1 MEEPLSRRTSTSG
14 DSNLSSRDINSPTVT
29 SLDDRLLDIASKA
42 SLSSLRTPPTKKAKR
57 VRFFRN
63 GDKFYTGVVMAVTPE
78 RYRSFDSLATDL
90 TRALVS
96 SVTLP
101 SGVRCIYSMDG
112 RKVQSITDLED
123 GKCYVVSG
131 QGELFKKVDY
141 SSSKVRRG
149 SSLSGLPQSPAGT
162 GRQINAI
169 PSCVKARIITLIRHG
184 TKPRRVLRLLL
195 NKRNAASLEHVLE
208 AITEVVK
215 LDCGAVRRVYTLSG
229 KLVITLDQFF
239 ESEEVFVAYGTEKS
253 TQEDFEL
260 DPEESKSVQSF
271 RRGPSV
277 SKRQGGPM
285 PVMPRKTGKRN
296 FSAPQVRTPSPAS
309 LMLPQPLRMHYSVGH
324 VIGDGNFAVV
334 RHCVHKQSGAEYA
347 MKIVDKHKCQG
358 KETMLASE
366 VAILRQV
373 CHPNIISL
381 IGEQETS
388 DQLFLVMELV
398 KGGDLF
404 DAIAAVTKFTEA
416 EASVMIGHLTS
427 ALAYLHSHYIVHRD
441 VKPENLLV
449 EMEGSHVR
457 CLKLGDFG
465 LAQVV
470 REPLYT
476 VCGTPTYVA
485 PEILAETG
493 YGLKIDVWAAGVIL
507 YILLCGF
514 PPFVSLDNDQEELFE
529 RILSGQYEFTPPYW
543 DPISD
548 SAKQLISNMLQAQPE
563 LRFSAEDVLDH
574 PWLVSFLGGEQ
585 APGRGKSS
593 LESSEQHWDKQCKP
607 MRVATFEFD
616 YKKQRSSKND
626 ETPEINTTPKS
637 RWFDATFT
645 TPSTPKRAT
654 DETDHINGNGN
665 DEPISL
671 SSDCLQDI
679 RALTSSLHNLMD
691 NMNIT
696 NDMCNK
702 SSTIVTSINSIP
714 ETNSAM
720 KNNNGQCQSDKS
732 SNLHSNNQRNGNSLS
747 DIHSSISTTPVR
759 RNYRG
764 NDTLKPVKCNIRGRA
779 QRRDLYDTNGATKN
793 IKSTLRQSSIDRL
806 SLSTDCLS
814 AGSDNNIETSDS
826 FVNIQ
831 FGNVGREQHF
841 SSNQSL
847 EFLESFENAGF
858 DRGIRIPQSGESKIP
873 KTPRSNVSQLTR
885 LSQIPVQINGQNYS
899 RGLERNEK
907 KPGTNESVKL
917 REKKSGGN
925 SEKVRKRFSYAPQY
939 SKRLQELDNGR
950 MNRTVPNGRK
960 CSSTDE
966 LREDEQ
972 KPVKNNR
979 YSLYYTPQLARKTY
993 EMDNGGKSPVKTSRP
1008 ISWKSS
1014 EYREEGESSLSKN
1027 RNRKSVDGTT
1037 VASRSRNSRQ
1047 SIHVKAG
1054 VGGNLP
1060 IGRSK

>member
-14 DSNLSSRDINSPTVT
+14 DSNLSTHDMNSPTVT
-29 SLDDRLLDIASKA
+29 SLDERLLDLGTKT

-78 RYRSFDSLATDL
+78 RYRSFDSLASDL

-141 SSSKVRRG
+141 SSTKVRRG

-195 NKRNAASLEHVLE
+195 NKRNAASLDHVLE

-260 DPEESKSVQSF
+260 EPEESKCVQSF

-277 SKRQGGPM
+277 SKRHGGPM
-285 PVMPRKTGKRN
+285 PVMPRKTGKRILN
-296 FSAPQVRTPSPAS
+296 APQVRTPSPTS

-324 VIGDGNFAVV
+324 VIGVGNFAVV
-334 RHCVHKQSGAEYA
+334 RHCVHKQTGAEYA

-366 VAILRQV
+366 VGILRQV

-381 IGEQETS
+381 IGEQETA
-388 DQLFLVMELV
+388 DQLFLVMELM

-404 DAIAAVTKFTEA
+404 DAIAAVTKFSEA

-427 ALAYLHSHYIVHRD
+427 GLAYLHSHHIVHRD

-485 PEILAETG
+485 PEILTETG
-493 YGLKIDVWAAGVIL
+493 YGLKIDVWAAGAIL

-514 PPFVSLDNDQEELFE
+514 PPFVSPDNDQEELFE
-529 RILSGQYEFTPPYW
+529 MILNGYYEFTPPYW

-548 SAKQLISNMLQAQPE
+548 SAKELISNMLQAQPE

-585 APGRGKSS
+585 ATGRGQPS
-593 LESSEQHWDKQCKP
+593 LESPEQYWDKQCKP

-616 YKKQRSSKND
+616 YKKQRSPKSDKAPD
-626 ETPEINTTPKS
+626 IDTTPKG

-645 TPSTPKRAT
+645 TPPTPKRAT

-691 NMNIT
+691 NMNMA
-696 NDMCNK
+696 NDTCNT
-702 SSTIVTSINSIP
+702 SSTIVTSMNSIP
-714 ETNSAM
+714 ETNSMM
-720 KNNNGQCQSDKS
+720 KNNNGQCQSDYS
-732 SNLHSNNQRNGNSLS
+732 SDLHSNNKRNGNSLS

-764 NDTLKPVKCNIRGRA
+764 NDTVKPVKCNIRGRA
-779 QRRDLYDTNGATKN
+779 QRRDLYNTNCATKN
-793 IKSTLRQSSIDRL
+793 IVKSTLRQSSIDRL

-814 AGSDNNIETSDS
+814 TGSDNNIETSDS
-826 FVNIQ
+826 FVNIK
-831 FGNVGREQHF
+831 FDSAGGEQHV
-841 SSNQSL
+841 SSNHSL
-847 EFLESFENAGF
+847 ELSKSFETSGF
-858 DRGIRIPQSGESKIP
+858 DRETRISQVGESKIP
-873 KTPRSNVSQLTR
+873 RTPRSNASQLTR
-885 LSQIPVQINGQNYS
+885 MSQIPVHINGQNTS
-899 RGLERNEK
+899 RGRDRSEK
-907 KPGTNESVKL
+907 KTGVNESVRL
-917 REKKSGGN
+917 REKKGSGN
-925 SEKVRKRFSYAPQY
+925 SEQVRKRFSYAPQY
-939 SKRLQELDNGR
+939 SRRLQELDNGR
-950 MNRTVPNGRK
+950 NRSVTNGRK

-972 KPVKNNR
+972 KPVKSNR
-979 YSLYYTPQLARKTY
+979 YSLYYTPQPARKNY
-993 EMDNGGKSPVKTSRP
+993 ETDNGGRSPVKTSRP
-1008 ISWKSS
+1008 TSWKSS
-1014 EYREEGESSLSKN
+1014 ECKEEGESSLNKN
-1027 RNRKSVDGTT
+1027 RNRRSVEGTT

-1047 SIHVKAG
+1047 SIHARAS
-1054 VGGNLP
+1054 VGGSLP
-1060 IGRSK
+1060 TGKSK